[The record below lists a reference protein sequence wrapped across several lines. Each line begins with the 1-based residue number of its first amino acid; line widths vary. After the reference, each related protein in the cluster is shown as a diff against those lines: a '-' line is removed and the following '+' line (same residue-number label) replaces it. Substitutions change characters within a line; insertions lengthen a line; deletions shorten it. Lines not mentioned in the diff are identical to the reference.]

1 MTLRVGLLSTAAINR
16 SLLGGARVAEGVEV
30 VAVASRS
37 RERAEAYA
45 AQHGLGRAHGSYEA
59 LLEDP
64 EVDAVYVPL
73 PNSLHV
79 PWSIRAL
86 DAGKHVLCEKPLTR
100 RTEEAEAA
108 FDAADRAGLVLAEAF
123 MWRHH
128 AQAHKLRELVAEEAV
143 GPLRM
148 IRAGFSFDIFA
159 GRDRAGDVR
168 LQAGLDGGALMDVGC
183 YCVSAMRLLA
193 GEPEAVAAH
202 QVLGGDGVDVRL
214 SATLRFAGDVLGV
227 LDCGIDMV
235 PTAFL
240 EVVGTKGS
248 LFLGDPWH
256 SRSTRIE
263 IRRPGGKEVVEV
275 PPGDPYAAE
284 LTDFAAAVRGE
295 REHPFGRADAV
306 GQARAIAALYDA
318 AG

>member
-1 MTLRVGLLSTAAINR
+1 MTLRLGLLSTAAINR
-16 SLLGGARVAEGVEV
+16 ALLGGARVAEGVDV
-30 VAVASRS
+30 VAVASRD

-73 PNSLHV
+73 PNSMHV

-86 DAGKHVLCEKPLTR
+86 EAGKHVLSEKPLTR
-100 RTEEAEAA
+100 RPEEAEAA

-128 AQAHKLRELVAEEAV
+128 AQAQKLRELVAAETV

-148 IRAGFSFDIFA
+148 IRSAFSFDIFA
-159 GRDRAGDVR
+159 GDRAGDVR
-168 LQAGLDGGALMDVGC
+168 LEAGLDGGALMDVGC

-227 LDCGIDMV
+227 LDCGFDMV

-275 PPGDPYAAE
+275 APGDPYSAE
-284 LTDFAAAVRGE
+284 LIDFAAAVRGE
-295 REHPFGRADAV
+295 RPHPFGRADAV
-306 GQARAIAALYDA
+306 GQAQAIAALYDA
-318 AG
+318 AA

>member
-1 MTLRVGLLSTAAINR
+1 
-16 SLLGGARVAEGVEV
+16 
-30 VAVASRS
+30 
-37 RERAEAYA
+37 
-45 AQHGLGRAHGSYEA
+45 
-59 LLEDP
+59 
-64 EVDAVYVPL
+64 
-73 PNSLHV
+73 
-79 PWSIRAL
+79 
-86 DAGKHVLCEKPLTR
+86 
-100 RTEEAEAA
+100 
-108 FDAADRAGLVLAEAF
+108 VLAEAF

-128 AQAHKLRELVAEEAV
+128 AQARKLQELVAAEAV

-148 IRAGFSFDIFA
+148 IRSAFSFDIFA
-159 GRDRAGDVR
+159 KPDRAGDVR
-168 LQAGLDGGALMDVGC
+168 LQADLDGGSLMDVGC

-227 LDCGIDMV
+227 LDCGFDMV

-284 LTDFAAAVRGE
+284 LADFAAAVRGE
-295 REHPFGRADAV
+295 RPHPFGRADAV

-318 AG
+318 AA